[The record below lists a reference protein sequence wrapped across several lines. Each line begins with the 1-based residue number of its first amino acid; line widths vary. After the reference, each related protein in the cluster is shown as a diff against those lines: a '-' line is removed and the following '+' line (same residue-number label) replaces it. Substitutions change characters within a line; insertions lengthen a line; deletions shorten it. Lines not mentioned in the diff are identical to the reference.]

1 MTNLQ
6 EKCIQSRLVEC
17 GIYFCLVA
25 EGSSLLETFN
35 TLKQIK

>member
-25 EGSSLLETFN
+25 EGSRDFQYLEAN
-35 TLKQIK
+35 KIK